1 MKGAVV
7 DAMAV
12 AIDGAAVMLSCL
24 SLAYKESA
32 NCRMEAQYGHQ
43 QNVDMIPL
51 VRLLLAVAL
60 RPSALGLT
68 TARSVQM
75 MEKSYRP
82 TGWLGLL
89 LGTRVYFNFH
99 PAAIETEAAFMQ
111 QIDAVV
117 RDLGDR
123 GQAKPRPASRVA
135 EGVPPATR
143 SPAAALAP
151 APAPAPA
158 PTPAPTPAPDRAPA
172 AAVTPAR
179 TPERSF
185 TPSMQQLSAS
195 PAAGAKSV
203 DEAALMLILERE
215 EQLRAE
221 VEARVRA
228 EARAEAQAEASKLRD
243 LLALQRRLEAMHSAE
258 LLADEELYAV
268 EDTIADGTADGG
280 QVAALLSLSATMATD
295 GAFARQLRRKFM

>member
-1 MKGAVV
+1 
-7 DAMAV
+7 
-12 AIDGAAVMLSCL
+12 
-24 SLAYKESA
+24 
-32 NCRMEAQYGHQ
+32 
-43 QNVDMIPL
+43 
-51 VRLLLAVAL
+51 
-60 RPSALGLT
+60 
-68 TARSVQM
+68 M

-158 PTPAPTPAPDRAPA
+158 PTPAPTPPPDRAPA

-258 LLADEELYAV
+258 LLADEELYAI
-268 EDTIADGTADGG
+268 EDTIADGTADGEQ

>member
-1 MKGAVV
+1 
-7 DAMAV
+7 
-12 AIDGAAVMLSCL
+12 
-24 SLAYKESA
+24 
-32 NCRMEAQYGHQ
+32 
-43 QNVDMIPL
+43 
-51 VRLLLAVAL
+51 
-60 RPSALGLT
+60 
-68 TARSVQM
+68 M
-75 MEKSYRP
+75 MENNYRP

-123 GQAKPRPASRVA
+123 GQAMPRRRASRVA

-143 SPAAALAP
+143 SPAPAP
-151 APAPAPA
+151 APAAAPAPA
-158 PTPAPTPAPDRAPA
+158 PTPPPPDRAPA

-179 TPERSF
+179 SSERSF
-185 TPSMQQLSAS
+185 TPSMRQLSAS
-195 PAAGAKSV
+195 PAVAAKSV
-203 DEAALMLILERE
+203 DEAALVEAVLGQQRLILERE

-228 EARAEAQAEASKLRD
+228 EARAEASKLRD
-243 LLALQRRLEAMHSAE
+243 LLALQRRLEALHSAE
-258 LLADEELYAV
+258 LLGDEELYAI

-280 QVAALLSLSATMATD
+280 QVAALVSLSATMATD